1 MVRLIDDLALG
12 KIDAMAFTSGP
23 QVENL
28 LAVASQMGKEE
39 SLRES
44 LGKSSVAIASIGPVC
59 SRKLREKNIKIDVEP
74 EHVHM
79 GNLIIALAEHL
90 EPGD

>member
-1 MVRLIDDLALG
+1 MGLIDDLALG

-28 LAVASQMGKEE
+28 LAVAAQMGKEE

-44 LGKSSVAIASIGPVC
+44 LNQPSLSIASIGP
-59 SRKLREKNIKIDVEP
+59 
-74 EHVHM
+74 
-79 GNLIIALAEHL
+79 
-90 EPGD
+90 